1 MKNKR
6 YRQKYEIAYLVLNSM
21 GSGPVIPSRMCVL
34 ANTNRETLHEYLNAF
49 LKLHLVSKNTVP
61 NIYDGKVREYSLTA
75 TGRLFMA
82 DLKDINK
89 RLAWIYS
96 I

>member
-6 YRQKYEIAYLVLNSM
+6 YRQKSEITYLVLNSM
-21 GSGPVIPSRMCVL
+21 DSGPIIASRMCTL

-49 LKLHLVSKNTVP
+49 LKLRLVSKNTVP
-61 NIYDGKVREYSLTA
+61 NIYDGRVREYSLTG
-75 TGRLFMA
+75 TGRLFLA

-89 RLAWIYS
+89 RLAWVYS